1 MPHQAVGQMIDPLVS
16 EPIANGASPAA
27 TITPE
32 PLEEPHAQQSVI
44 QGFRAAPAGEASPLV
59 YPGPPANSIIAAF
72 PIRMAPARSS
82 FSTIV
87 ALWSKRRSANG
98 GAPQVV
104 GYPFTAIRSLAA

>member
-27 TITPE
+27 TIAPE
-32 PLEEPHAQQSVI
+32 PLEEPHVQQSVF
-44 QGFRAAPAGEASPLV
+44 QGFRAGPVSEASPLGQ
-59 YPGPPANSIIAAF
+59 PRPPANSIIAAF

-87 ALWSKRRSANG
+87 ALSSKRRSANG
-98 GAPQVV
+98 GAPQGV
-104 GYPFTAIRSLAA
+104 GYPSTAFT